1 MRLQG
6 RPGFR
11 SRPASVLDFVVA
23 ACVIVSIASPWW
35 ISIPPAHLQETFG
48 FQSPVCWLV
57 AAALFIALFAEVR
70 AAVVALSVVELM
82 LIAWFGWAMWVVT
95 TPRFA
100 QLGFPFVGT
109 DLLGPG
115 WYAAAV
121 GLLVTAT
128 LVVRELED
136 RDVAVGWELW
146 ILAALPGFGLMR
158 LGRWTRGLVWTA
170 LFSAALYF
178 ASTDSPDPAQFAEFG
193 RTGNVPP
200 ALPRGPEWVLL
211 ALAALLWAFSFAA
224 TAWERRRA
232 LQNEMV

>member
-1 MRLQG
+1 L
-6 RPGFR
+6 
-11 SRPASVLDFVVA
+11 
-23 ACVIVSIASPWW
+23 
-35 ISIPPAHLQETFG
+35 
-48 FQSPVCWLV
+48 
-57 AAALFIALFAEVR
+57 
-70 AAVVALSVVELM
+70 

-95 TPRFA
+95 TPRFTH
-100 QLGFPFVGT
+100 LGFPFVGT

-121 GLLVTAT
+121 GLLVTAIV
-128 LVVRELED
+128 VVRELED
-136 RDVAVGWELW
+136 RDITVGWELW

-158 LGRWTRGLVWTA
+158 LGRWSRGLVWTA

-211 ALAALLWAFSFAA
+211 ALAALIWLFSIAA
-224 TAWERRRA
+224 TVWERRRA
-232 LQNEMV
+232 LQSEMV

>member
-1 MRLQG
+1 
-6 RPGFR
+6 
-11 SRPASVLDFVVA
+11 VLDFVVA
-23 ACVIVSIASPWW
+23 VCVIVSVASPWW
-35 ISIPPAHLQETFG
+35 ISVPPAHLQETFG
-48 FQSPVCWLV
+48 FQSPVCWL
-57 AAALFIALFAEVR
+57 AAVSLFIALFAEVR
-70 AAVVALSVVELM
+70 VAVIALAVVELM

-95 TPRFA
+95 TPSFA

-128 LVVRELED
+128 VVVRELED
-136 RDVAVGWELW
+136 RDVPVGWELW
-146 ILAALPGFGLMR
+146 ILAALPGFGLVR
-158 LGRWTRGLVWTA
+158 LGRWTRGLVWTG

-211 ALAALLWAFSFAA
+211 VLAALVWGFSMAA
-224 TAWERRRA
+224 TVWERRRS
-232 LQNEMV
+232 LQNELV

>member
-1 MRLQG
+1 
-6 RPGFR
+6 
-11 SRPASVLDFVVA
+11 
-23 ACVIVSIASPWW
+23 VS
-35 ISIPPAHLQETFG
+35 
-48 FQSPVCWLV
+48 WLV

-232 LQNEMV
+232 LQNEVV